1 MTGGSVQVPGYVLDV
16 PIGSGGSGQVWR
28 AHPAAGGSAVAIKL
42 LPAVGPEQLAA
53 ARTEAAM
60 LAGLDH
66 PHLVRLHEAVPFAG
80 RLALVLELAAAGSL
94 ADLLERRGRLA
105 PGEVVT
111 AVAPVGAAL
120 AYAHNADVVHGDVSA
135 ANIVF
140 TAVGLPLLADLGVAR
155 LAGDARPARST
166 PAYLDPV
173 VAAGGQPQ
181 PASDVFMLAAV
192 ALHALTGEPPW
203 RSGAADRALQEAA
216 RGDLAAVHARLS
228 AAPAPAPMVAVL
240 AAALEPDPVRR
251 PTAAEFAL
259 DLRHAAEPVAVDLNA
274 GRGPRHA
281 CPSADAR
288 ADARA
293 DQAAADP
300 AFTRLV
306 ARARQPA
313 APRADA
319 GRRERRGHLP
329 RAALAGVAAVAA
341 AGAVVALALALWL
354 PGHAPAKSPM
364 AARSAPLPAG
374 PPPGGPRH
382 RTAPAPHT
390 MAPVPLDVAGAA
402 QVLATLDVVRA
413 QAFAR
418 RQPSLLAQ
426 VYRPGPLRDQ
436 DVATLTRLVPRGC
449 GLYGVRTDYT
459 GVRITARGTGRV
471 VLSLKATL
479 SPSVLKCA
487 GSARARAPGSGP
499 TALRVVLQAVD
510 GRYLLA
516 GITR

>member
-1 MTGGSVQVPGYVLDV
+1 MTEPVLHVPGYVLDA
-16 PIGSGGSGQVWR
+16 PIGSGASGQVWR
-28 AHPAAGGSAVAIKL
+28 AHAAAGGSGVAIKL
-42 LPAVGPEQLAA
+42 LPTPGAEQLAA
-53 ARTEAAM
+53 VRTEAAM

-66 PHLVRLHEAVPFAG
+66 PHLVRLHEVVPCAAG
-80 RLALVLELAAAGSL
+80 LALVLELAAAGSL
-94 ADLLERRGRLA
+94 ADLLARRGRLT

-155 LAGDARPARST
+155 LTGAVLPARST
-166 PAYLDPV
+166 PAYIDPV

-203 RSGAADRALQEAA
+203 RAGTGQDALEEAA
-216 RGDLAAVHARLS
+216 RGDLAAVPARLT
-228 AAPAPAPMVAVL
+228 AAHVPAPMVAVL
-240 AAALEPDPVRR
+240 TAALERDPVRR

-281 CPSADAR
+281 CPGADG
-288 ADARA
+288 
-293 DQAAADP
+293 AAADP
-300 AFTRLV
+300 TFTRMV
-306 ARARQPA
+306 ARARRPVPSRAPA
-313 APRADA
+313 R
-319 GRRERRGHLP
+319 RRERLGHLP
-329 RAALAGVAAVAA
+329 RAALAGFASLAA
-341 AGAVVALALALWL
+341 AGAVVSLALVLWL
-354 PGHAPAKSPM
+354 PGHAPAERPQV
-364 AARSAPLPAG
+364 
-374 PPPGGPRH
+374 
-382 RTAPAPHT
+382 PHT
-390 MAPVPLDVAGAA
+390 VTPVPLDASAA
-402 QVLATLDVVRA
+402 VRTLAALDAVRA
-413 QAFAR
+413 QAFAL
-418 RQPSLLAQ
+418 RQPDLLAR
-426 VYRPGPLRDQ
+426 VYRAGPLRAADA
-436 DVATLTRLVPRGC
+436 ATLARLVPRGC

-459 GVRITARGTGRV
+459 EVRITARRTGRI

-487 GSARARAPGSGP
+487 GTPMARAPGSGP
-499 TALRVVLQAVD
+499 TALQVVLQAVD